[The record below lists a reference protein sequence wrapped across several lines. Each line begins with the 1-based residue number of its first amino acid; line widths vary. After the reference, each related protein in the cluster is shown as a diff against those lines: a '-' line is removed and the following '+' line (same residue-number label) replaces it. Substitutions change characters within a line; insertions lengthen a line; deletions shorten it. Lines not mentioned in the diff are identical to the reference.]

1 MAVKPQVNIIALV
14 DVIGALSDRSLL
26 NGNLVMIDDGSFAS
40 RAQGT
45 PDLCTVVQPGQ
56 VVQWTALA
64 VDLQTPV
71 EIKNI
76 EFLRLQPPPGQPAY
90 PAPQPGWAGP
100 AGAPPGGMMPAPMQ
114 QQPAYAGA
122 APGYGPGAY
131 PPGPTGPAAVTGA
144 PTTESEK
151 LDLEIWAGVVP
162 YYMVPGVA
170 YRYRLEFQ
178 MYEGPYSVLYVET
191 PSLMRI

>member
-1 MAVKPQVNIIALV
+1 MAVKPQVSIIALV

-26 NGNLVMIDDGSFAS
+26 NGNLVLIDDGSFAS

-45 PDLCTVVQPGQ
+45 PELCTIVQPGQ

-71 EIKNI
+71 EIRNI
-76 EFLRLQPPPGQPAY
+76 EFLRLQPPGQPAY
-90 PAPQPGWAGP
+90 PAPQAGWAAP
-100 AGAPPGGMMPAPMQ
+100 VAGAHPGMPAPSPA
-114 QQPAYAGA
+114 QPAYAA
-122 APGYGPGAY
+122 ATGHGPGAF
-131 PPGPTGPAAVTGA
+131 PPGPAAVTGA
-144 PTTESEK
+144 PTVESEK
-151 LDLEIWAGVVP
+151 LDLEIWAGMVP

-178 MYEGPYSVLYVET
+178 MYEGPYSVLHVET

>member
-1 MAVKPQVNIIALV
+1 MKEQVNIIALV
-14 DVIGALSDRSLL
+14 DVIGALSSRSLL
-26 NGNLVMIDDGSFAS
+26 DGNLCMIDDGSYQS

-45 PDLCTVVQPGQ
+45 PDLCTIVQTGQ

-76 EFLRLQPPPGQPAY
+76 EFLRLPMPGPQPPAPV
-90 PAPQPGWAGP
+90 PQPPQMA
-100 AGAPPGGMMPAPMQ
+100 A
-114 QQPAYAGA
+114 QPAYAGA
-122 APGYGPGAY
+122 AAF
-131 PPGPTGPAAVTGA
+131 PPGPSSMMGA
-144 PTTESEK
+144 PTMESEK
-151 LDLEIWAGVVP
+151 LDLDIWAGVVP

-170 YRYRLEFQ
+170 YRYRMEFQ
-178 MYEGPYSVLYVET
+178 MYEGSYSVLHVET